1 MNIAE
6 IIKQAIFSQNNDSRM
21 ADSLRNPEH
30 QSDGFLFFFLEY
42 LAEKFD
48 EIVKKHTANPNPIL
62 DTSLPEQRLPPP
74 QPEKIGILFCCLSFF
89 LFLFNRQTKGSPPT
103 YHQNT

>member
-6 IIKQAIFSQNNDSRM
+6 IIKQAIFAQNNDSRM

-48 EIVKKHTANPNPIL
+48 GSSKSIPQTQTSFY
-62 DTSLPEQRLPPP
+62 TSLPEQRLPPP
-74 QPEKIGILFCCLSFF
+74 QPEKIGILFCCFTNVFDHLSIFF
-89 LFLFNRQTKGSPPT
+89 
-103 YHQNT
+103 

>member
-1 MNIAE
+1 MAE
-6 IIKQAIFSQNNDSRM
+6 SQRKNSYRLEMKVAAGPILLHLYTTSIFI
-21 ADSLRNPEH
+21 
-30 QSDGFLFFFLEY
+30 FFLEY